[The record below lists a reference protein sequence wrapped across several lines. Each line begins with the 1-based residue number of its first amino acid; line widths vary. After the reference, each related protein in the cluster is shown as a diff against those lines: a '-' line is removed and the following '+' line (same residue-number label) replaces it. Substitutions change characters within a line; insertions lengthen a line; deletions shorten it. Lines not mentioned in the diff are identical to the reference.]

1 MKHDIQPFTDE
12 HRAWARALLTK
23 SWAAPRVVTRG
34 RLHQADLLPGFVA
47 HVDDRPVG
55 LATYHI
61 SGDGCELVT
70 LDSTAP
76 GGGIGTALVEA
87 VRAAARASGCR
98 RLWLI
103 TTNDNSHALRFY
115 QKRGFRI
122 AAVHVDAI
130 RESRRLKP
138 EIPLAGFDGIP
149 IRDEVELE
157 LDLP

>member
-1 MKHDIQPFTDE
+1 MTHDIRPFTDE
-12 HRAWARALLTK
+12 HRTWARALLAGN
-23 SWAAPRVVTRG
+23 WGAARVVTRG

-47 HVDDRPVG
+47 CVDGRPVG
-55 LATYHI
+55 LATYRI
-61 SGDGCELVT
+61 SGDACELVT
-70 LDSTAP
+70 LDSNSE

-103 TTNDNSHALRFY
+103 TTNDNRRALRFY
-115 QKRGFRI
+115 QRRGFRV

-138 EIPLAGFDGIP
+138 EIPLTGFDGIP

-157 LDLP
+157 FDRP